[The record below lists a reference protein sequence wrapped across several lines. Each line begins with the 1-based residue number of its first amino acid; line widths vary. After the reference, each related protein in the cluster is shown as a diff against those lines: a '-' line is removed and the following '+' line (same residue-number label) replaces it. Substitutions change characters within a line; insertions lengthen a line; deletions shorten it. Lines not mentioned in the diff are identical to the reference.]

1 MWKWRYYNKQMLF
14 FLVCLWLS
22 SLPTLLHPFDK
33 HVLHR
38 YIYILKEIIERQC
51 RLSFPSIAAD
61 FSYKHYNFSQ
71 QSWCDLLPFLTYTT
85 WLQTYRKKDNS
96 TFHLADEKFYHY
108 SPQSYLIYKLQYI
121 SLLDFLL

>member
-22 SLPTLLHPFDK
+22 TLPTPLHAFDK
-33 HVLHR
+33 HVLRR

-71 QSWCDLLPFLTYTT
+71 QSCCDLLPFLTYTA

-96 TFHLADEKFYHY
+96 TIPFGTQE
-108 SPQSYLIYKLQYI
+108 I
-121 SLLDFLL
+121 